1 MNLRKW
7 VQHSSNVFGE
17 NLLLK
22 FVVALWGAALVFIG
36 FRVERA
42 VNMQR
47 TIIMPPGLT
56 QKVEV
61 GSGDASDEYIEH
73 YARYALNLAL
83 NYTPGT
89 VRGQFDRLLL
99 LYAPESYPQA
109 QTALYELASAIEKA
123 RNTNAF
129 YVTSIVV
136 FRDKEE
142 VEIAGVRRQFIEDV
156 KAGEQRK
163 TYVMKYRIIN
173 GQMQIVEL
181 AEKPEGGRQ

>member
-1 MNLRKW
+1 MNLKKW
-7 VQHSSNVFGE
+7 VQRSSNVFGE

-22 FVVALWGAALVFIG
+22 FVVVVWGIALVVMG

-47 TIIMPPGLT
+47 TIIMPPGLG

-61 GSGDASDEYIEH
+61 GSADASDEYIEH

-83 NYTPGT
+83 NYTPAT

-99 LYAPESYPQA
+99 LYAPETYPKA

-142 VEIAGVRRQFIEDV
+142 VEIAGLRRQFIEDV

-163 TYVMKYRIIN
+163 TYVMKYRVIN
-173 GQMQIVEL
+173 GRMQIVEL
-181 AEKPEGGRQ
+181 AEKPEGERR